1 MITPH
6 EAIADVAAVAAHYDD
21 LDLFYRTIWGPHIHH
36 GYWKT
41 GKENRQE
48 AVLNLTRLVA
58 EQAGVQAG
66 DRVCDLGCGYGATAL
81 VLAREYQGKVTAL
94 TVSRRQYE
102 FARSRNANP
111 VDVDFFLRDAL
122 DNQLEAESF
131 DRVISIE
138 SSEHMKDKLAFLT
151 EVNRLLRPGGRFVLT
166 AWLTREQPAPWESRY
181 LLQPICVEGR
191 LPNLASASEYQD
203 MLSRAGLGEIVFQD
217 LTRHVQKTWTICTAR
232 FVGKAITEPS
242 LRSQLF
248 DPNFSNRVFAKAVFR
263 IWLAYKTGSMRYG
276 LFSAQK

>member
-21 LDLFYRTIWGPHIHH
+21 LDLFYRTIWGTHVHH

-41 GKENRQE
+41 GKENREE
-48 AVLNLTRLVA
+48 AVLNLARLVS
-58 EQAGVQAG
+58 EQARVQAG
-66 DRVCDLGCGYGATAL
+66 DRVCDMGCGYGATAL
-81 VLAREYQGKVTAL
+81 VLAREYQAKVTAL

-166 AWLTREQPAPWESRY
+166 AWLTREQPVPWESRY
-181 LLQPICVEGR
+181 LLEPICVEGR
-191 LPNLASASEYQD
+191 LPSLASASEYQD

-232 FVGKAITEPS
+232 FVGKIITEPS
-242 LRSQLF
+242 LRSRIF

-263 IWLAYKTGSMRYG
+263 IWMAYKTGSMRYG
-276 LFSAQK
+276 LFSARK